1 LVCNGYCCDTAAD
14 FRRVDIDTY
23 QAIQPEIVMHLYAF
37 GSVCRGDVTHDSDI
51 DLLALV
57 SGHDA
62 RLNPAKYSIYSYAK
76 MKTMW
81 LKGSPFAWHLSLESR
96 LLYAD
101 DGSDYLGSLGQPAPY
116 SYCLADCQKFYGV
129 FQEALASLQESLS
142 TKVFDLSSSFLSIR
156 NISTCF
162 ALGVLGKTLF
172 SRHAALQLPTG
183 FQLPISHDS
192 YRIMER
198 ARILC
203 TRSTGVDITDSE
215 ARLVL
220 SESELINRWMITLVE
235 KAERH
240 G

>member
-1 LVCNGYCCDTAAD
+1 
-14 FRRVDIDTY
+14 
-23 QAIQPEIVMHLYAF
+23 MHLYAF
-37 GSVCRGDVTHDSDI
+37 GSVCRGDITHDSDI

-62 RLNPAKYSIYSYAK
+62 RLNPTKYSIYSYAK

-81 LKGSPFAWHLSLESR
+81 LQGSPFAWHLSLESR
-96 LLYAD
+96 LLYTKDGAD
-101 DGSDYLGSLGQPAPY
+101 FLGSLGKPAPY
-116 SYCLADCQKFYGV
+116 SACVPDCQKFYGV
-129 FQEALASLQESLS
+129 FQEALASLQESPS
-142 TKVFDLSSSFLSIR
+142 TKVFDLSSSFLSVR

-162 ALGVLGKTLF
+162 ALGVLGTPLF
-172 SRHAALQLPTG
+172 SRHAALQLPME
-183 FQLPISHDS
+183 FQLPISNDA

-203 TRSTGVDITDSE
+203 TRSTGIDINDIET
-215 ARLVL
+215 RLVL
-220 SESELINRWMITLVE
+220 SECEQINQWMMTLIE

>member
-1 LVCNGYCCDTAAD
+1 
-14 FRRVDIDTY
+14 
-23 QAIQPEIVMHLYAF
+23 MHLYAF
-37 GSVCRGDVTHDSDI
+37 GSVCRGDITHDSDV

-81 LKGSPFAWHLSLESR
+81 LKGSPFAWHLSIESR
-96 LLYAD
+96 LLYSE
-101 DGSDYLGSLGQPAPY
+101 DGSDYLRSLGTPAPY

-129 FQEALASLQESLS
+129 FQDALASLQESLS
-142 TKVFDLSSSFLSIR
+142 TKVFDLSSLFLSIR

-162 ALGVLGKTLF
+162 ALGVLGKALF
-172 SRHAALQLPTG
+172 SRHVALQLTTG

-192 YRIMER
+192 YRILER

-203 TRSTGVDITDSE
+203 TRGTGVDITDSE

-220 SESELINRWMITLVE
+220 SEGELINQWMITLVE